1 MNKPANKNGF
11 ERCRVAFERLKA
23 GEPLHPAHKGQAPYK
38 VTPAVVSVEAGFDP
52 GYLKKSRAIHASLI
66 DEINRFR
73 RANKPDSSVNLTRL
87 NKALKKLEEKE
98 SEILSL
104 TNLMQ
109 RVVAQNLQLADRV
122 RLLELE
128 LKGYRNVTKHPHG

>member
-1 MNKPANKNGF
+1 M
-11 ERCRVAFERLKA
+11 
-23 GEPLHPAHKGQAPYK
+23 
-38 VTPAVVSVEAGFDP
+38 
-52 GYLKKSRAIHASLI
+52 
-66 DEINRFR
+66 
-73 RANKPDSSVNLTRL
+73 TRL

-109 RVVAQNLQLADRV
+109 RVVAQNLQLVDRV